1 MKIKILKAGSGD
13 SILINHKKFNIIID
27 GGNESKYL
35 LSEVDEVFKREEIIN
50 LLVITH
56 HDDDHIKGIIDLL
69 NHIYDNHYAKG
80 KKIIE
85 KVIFNSPRLIL
96 EKVSKN
102 ESNNLSYRQAF
113 EVEEL
118 LFKTKTDWKKY
129 TEGDSVQY
137 DDLRLD
143 ILSPTLDDLDK
154 YSLQPGA
161 YLISDD
167 RCDWKTPM
175 TILGKYINDDS
186 RDNSISNMSC
196 IVIKIECEGK
206 RVLLTGDVTPE
217 RLETIMNKLSDE
229 NEGKPVIFDL
239 VKLPHH
245 GSYRSINKN
254 ILEKMQCN
262 KYVIST
268 NGKKHF
274 LPNKR
279 LLLKVISYSKRINN
293 LPITIMFNY
302 EEALHNL
309 EITPREMKDYN
320 FKLTP
325 NNEKYG
331 ISF

>member
-13 SILINHKKFNIIID
+13 SILIHHKKFNIIID

-35 LSEVDEVFKREEIIN
+35 LSEVDDIFKREEIIN

-69 NHIYDNHYAKG
+69 NHINENHYNPD
-80 KKIIE
+80 KKFLE
-85 KVIFNSPRLIL
+85 KVIFNSPRLVL
-96 EKVSKN
+96 EKIPKKEN
-102 ESNNLSYRQAF
+102 NNLSYRQAF
-113 EVEEL
+113 EMEEL
-118 LFKTKTDWKKY
+118 LIKINTEWNKY
-129 TEGDSVQY
+129 TEGYSLKY
-137 DDLRLD
+137 EDLEIDL
-143 ILSPTLDDLDK
+143 LSPTLDDLDT
-154 YSLQPGA
+154 YSFQPGA

-167 RCDWKTPM
+167 RCDWKSPM
-175 TILGKYINDDS
+175 TILDKYINDDS
-186 RDNSISNMSC
+186 RDKSVPNMIS

-217 RLETIMNKLSDE
+217 RLETIMNKLSNE
-229 NEGKPVIFDL
+229 VEGKPVILDL

-245 GSYRSINKN
+245 GSYRSMNKN

-262 KYVIST
+262 NYVIST
-268 NGKKHF
+268 NSKKHF

-279 LLLKVISYSKRINN
+279 LLLKVLKYSKRTDN
-293 LPITIMFNY
+293 LPINFMFNY

-309 EITPREMKDYN
+309 EISKKEMKDYN
-320 FKLTP
+320 FKVTS